1 MRRISKLESIDETE
15 DLPLDVER
23 GNNEVFS
30 TPPRLAKRRE
40 NLRRSSPKAEREDGS
55 GSTTMGRF
63 LLHI

>member
-15 DLPLDVER
+15 DLPLDVEPR
-23 GNNEVFS
+23 NNEVFS